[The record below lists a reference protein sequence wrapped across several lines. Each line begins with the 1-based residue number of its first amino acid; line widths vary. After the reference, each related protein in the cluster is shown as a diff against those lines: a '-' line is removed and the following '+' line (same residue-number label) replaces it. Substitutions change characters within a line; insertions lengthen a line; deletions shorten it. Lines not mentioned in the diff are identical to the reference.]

1 MTKKKILLTAIA
13 ALVILLAAFCIY
25 SLLHLGDSQSSEIS
39 ITQTIDWHDFDYQ
52 SEEDMAADADLVLTG
67 TVVSTEAYSTDTGEG
82 SLVELSVDS
91 VQQGDAVDSVTVFQ
105 YGNDEV
111 APPDEFPLMQPGEQY
126 KLYLY
131 ADETGSFY
139 RVVGGYQG
147 ASKLA

>member
-1 MTKKKILLTAIA
+1 MMKKKVLLTAIA

>member
-1 MTKKKILLTAIA
+1 MTKKKVLLTAIVT
-13 ALVILLAAFCIY
+13 LVILLAAFCIY

>member
-1 MTKKKILLTAIA
+1 MTKKKVLLTAIA

-67 TVVSTEAYSTDTGEG
+67 TVVSTEAYSNDTGEG

>member
-1 MTKKKILLTAIA
+1 MTKKKVLLTAIA

>member
-1 MTKKKILLTAIA
+1 MTKKKVLLTAIA

-105 YGNDEV
+105 YGNGEV

>member
-1 MTKKKILLTAIA
+1 MTKKKVLLSAIA

>member
-1 MTKKKILLTAIA
+1 MTKKKVLLTAIVT
-13 ALVILLAAFCIY
+13 LVILLAAFCIY
-25 SLLHLGDSQSSEIS
+25 SLFHMDDSYSSETAVAQS
-39 ITQTIDWHDFDYQ
+39 ICWSGPEYG
-52 SEEDMAADADLVLTG
+52 SEEEMAADSDLVLTG
-67 TVVSTEAYSTDTGEG
+67 TVAGSSAHNTSGGYG
-82 SLVELSVDS
+82 SLVRIDVDE
-91 VQQGDAVDSVTVFQ
+91 VLQGESEEAILVFQ

>member
-1 MTKKKILLTAIA
+1 MTKKKVLLTAIA

-91 VQQGDAVDSVTVFQ
+91 VQQGDAVGSVTVFQ